1 MWQYTYS
8 NELVHHGVLGMKWGH
23 RKHSEPPE
31 THDITAKNGDA
42 IQLVR
47 RKSINKKYNR
57 ENLDFDI
64 KRNGK
69 NIGSLDIGK
78 KAEGEMNVNWMNI
91 NPKYQGRG
99 YTSAI
104 LEQGEKIAKENGGKK
119 LTAEIVGTAPDML
132 HIVESHGFVKTGEVK
147 TKAVLEVWGG
157 YTLVEKPL

>member
-8 NELVHHGVLGMKWGH
+8 NELVHHGVLGMKWGR

-31 THDITAKNGDA
+31 THDITTKNGDA

-78 KAEGEMNVNWMNI
+78 KSRRRDE
-91 NPKYQGRG
+91 R
-99 YTSAI
+99 
-104 LEQGEKIAKENGGKK
+104 
-119 LTAEIVGTAPDML
+119 
-132 HIVESHGFVKTGEVK
+132 
-147 TKAVLEVWGG
+147 
-157 YTLVEKPL
+157 

>member
-8 NELVHHGVLGMKWGH
+8 NELVHHGVLGMKWGR

-104 LEQGEKIAKENGGKK
+104 LAQGEKNSKRK
-119 LTAEIVGTAPDML
+119 
-132 HIVESHGFVKTGEVK
+132 
-147 TKAVLEVWGG
+147 WW
-157 YTLVEKPL
+157 